1 VNGTLEWSFRT
12 DASISSDPAVTDGTI
27 YFGSLDNQLYAVDTE
42 GNERWKFQTGHRIV
56 SDPVTA
62 NGMVFVGSSDR
73 FVYAIDAA
81 TGGLVWR
88 YETGDSVQAGPTYED
103 GVIHI
108 GSRDNTLYSLVAD
121 TGQLRWNYTATDDP
135 DITPVSISIKQ
146 TAAVTENRVFFGST
160 NTYFYALNR
169 FDGTH
174 QWSRETEQSI
184 NSAPALWNDT
194 VYFAS
199 MLGTLYAMETKTG
212 EIDGPPIDS
221 THPSMRT
228 RLSTMAH
235 YISATAS
242 VHFVLL
248 TQGLGTTSGSSK
260 PIIQSR
266 QHHL

>member
-1 VNGTLEWSFRT
+1 
-12 DASISSDPAVTDGTI
+12 
-27 YFGSLDNQLYAVDTE
+27 
-42 GNERWKFQTGHRIV
+42 
-56 SDPVTA
+56 
-62 NGMVFVGSSDR
+62 MVFVGSSDR

-212 EIDGPPIDS
+212 EIRWTSDRLHSPVHA
-221 THPSMRT
+221 HPSVNDGT
-228 RLSTMAH
+228 L
-235 YISATAS
+235 YI
-242 VHFVLL
+242 
-248 TQGLGTTSGSSK
+248 GDRLGTLRAFDARTGDHLWKFKTDNTIQTKPLVTEDTIYFGSNDGHVCA
-260 PIIQSR
+260 IEREI
-266 QHHL
+266 